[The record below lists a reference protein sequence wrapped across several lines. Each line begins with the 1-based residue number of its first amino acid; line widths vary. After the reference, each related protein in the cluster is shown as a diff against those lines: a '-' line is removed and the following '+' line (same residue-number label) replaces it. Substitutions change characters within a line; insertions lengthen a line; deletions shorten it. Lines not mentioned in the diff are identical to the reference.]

1 MGQASP
7 TNSKSK
13 SFRRPPLLE
22 PAAASGT
29 RALAR
34 LLVSSSAVGIAVTVL
49 LARTGWLMAP
59 IQPMLLGVVAL
70 VAVVYFFGLDWVKV
84 WLFRRLQLR

>member
-1 MGQASP
+1 
-7 TNSKSK
+7 
-13 SFRRPPLLE
+13 
-22 PAAASGT
+22 
-29 RALAR
+29 
-34 LLVSSSAVGIAVTVL
+34 
-49 LARTGWLMAP
+49 MAP